1 VTVAPRVVVGG
12 FSMESNTFAP
22 GETTLDDLRAQMF
35 GVGDAVGPA
44 FLGEGSELAG
54 GWQALEAAGATVV
67 PALAAW
73 SGPGRPLAPGVVDEL
88 ARLLLA
94 PVDDTVDG
102 VYLMLHGACVA
113 RDEDDPEGAILERL
127 RERLGPDRPIVVSLD
142 CHANLTPRMVAA
154 VDGVAAYRTCPHVDT
169 HRTGA
174 QAGRLLARTLAREV
188 EPVIGV
194 ATRPMVTPPELHD
207 SSRDPFRRLMALNDA
222 AEAEGALASALL
234 PVQPWVDLP
243 GLGWKAVVTADG
255 DAEAARRWAER
266 IMDEAW
272 AERRTF
278 LGGRRLPIG
287 EALAEALSLRSPVVL
302 ADAGDATNGGT
313 IGDSTELLR
322 AALAAGKGRVLLSI
336 RDAGAAARATEA
348 GAGADI
354 GAILGTGLP
363 GTYCEATPV
372 RARVVRLFDGEV
384 VYTHPVNRGYRA
396 ATGPAALLRVEG
408 VDVVVHSRSVGVIDP
423 ALYEALGADPSA
435 YDVLQAKSHV
445 SFKAGFEHL
454 TDRSVVADTPGPSSC
469 NLPSL
474 PYTKRPKPLFP
485 FEDPEAV

>member
-1 VTVAPRVVVGG
+1 VSVAPRVVVGG
-12 FSMESNTFAP
+12 FSMESNTFAT
-22 GETTLDDLRAQMF
+22 GETSLDDLRAQMF
-35 GVGDAVGPA
+35 GVGEALSPT

-54 GWQALEAAGATVV
+54 GWTALEEAGMTVV
-67 PALAAW
+67 PAFAAW
-73 SGPGRPLAPGVVDEL
+73 SGPGRPLAPGVLDEL
-88 ARLLLA
+88 TRLLLE
-94 PVDDTVDG
+94 PVDDTIDG
-102 VYLMLHGACVA
+102 AYLMLHGACVA

-127 RERLGPDRPIVVSLD
+127 RERLGPSKRIVVSLD
-142 CHANLTPRMVAA
+142 CHANLTPRMVGA
-154 VDGVAAYRTCPHVDT
+154 VDGISAYRTCPHVDT

-174 QAGRLLARTLAREV
+174 QAGRLLARTLAGEV

-194 ATRPMVTPPELHD
+194 AERPMVTPPELHD

-222 AEAEGALASALL
+222 VEAEGALASALL
-234 PVQPWVDLP
+234 PVQPWVDVP
-243 GLGWKAVVTADG
+243 GLGWKAVVTGDG
-255 DAEAARRWAER
+255 DPAAARRWAER

-278 LGGRRLPIG
+278 LSGRRLPAG
-287 EALAEALSLRSPVVL
+287 EALAEALAQRSPVVF
-302 ADAGDATNGGT
+302 ADAGDATNGGA

-322 AALAAGKGRVLLSI
+322 AAMASGAGRVLLSI
-336 RDAGAAARATEA
+336 RDANAAARATDARE
-348 GAGADI
+348 GAEI
-354 GAILGTGLP
+354 GVLLGTGAP

-372 RARVVRLFDGEV
+372 RARVVRLFDGEI

-396 ATGPAALLRVEG
+396 ATGPAALLRIEG

-423 ALYEALGADPSA
+423 ALYEALGADPLA

-474 PYTKRPKPLFP
+474 PYAKRPRPLFP
-485 FEDPEAV
+485 FEDPDI